1 MPPLSAGRLRAVGV
15 LVGHVAGVVVFA
27 AAGVGPKTTPVKVI
41 FEIATGGRALWA
53 RTNVQG
59 LSAEGEAFTSV
70 GLSFLE
76 VGSVGAAPGTGK
88 LGVQFGVQ
96 LLPAGSRLENPF
108 LWKDFSREEVVVL
121 W

>member
-1 MPPLSAGRLRAVGV
+1 M
-15 LVGHVAGVVVFA
+15 VFA

-41 FEIATGGRALWA
+41 LEIATGGRALWA
-53 RTNVQG
+53 RANVRG
-59 LSAEGEAFTSV
+59 LSAEGAVLTSG

-76 VGSVGAAPGTGK
+76 VGSVGAPGTGK

-96 LLPAGSRLENPF
+96 FLLLPAKLENGAHGEPLF
-108 LWKDFSREEVVVL
+108 RNKFAREQKVVP